1 MLNLWLSLLWFPP
14 KSTDW
19 NLGIQQESSFPK
31 AAPMFQAPAWKHRP
45 ILQGKQ
51 TWPKWHFF
59 LILQNDRF
67 PSLWMALIDPQ
78 LGSEFLLPVQ
88 RSQLFPVVET
98 CRTGHKHPGARCGFS
113 EKPKVRNRAG
123 YLHAETGA
131 VFFCVVCWSI
141 LFLHVGTASE
151 IVWFCLI
158 ICPGW
163 QQWGVR
169 RGTMEFLVSWICQ
182 PAMFDWGLWLPHAT
196 QKWHMTTPT
205 PKKQSFHTMNLG
217 LSQKRLP
224 GRLPHSMDW
233 NQSDPT

>member
-1 MLNLWLSLLWFPP
+1 
-14 KSTDW
+14 
-19 NLGIQQESSFPK
+19 
-31 AAPMFQAPAWKHRP
+31 
-45 ILQGKQ
+45 
-51 TWPKWHFF
+51 
-59 LILQNDRF
+59 
-67 PSLWMALIDPQ
+67 MALIDPQ

-113 EKPKVRNRAG
+113 EKNPRCGIEWDIFMRKPVQS
-123 YLHAETGA
+123 
-131 VFFCVVCWSI
+131 FFVSFADQFCFYMWAQLLRLSD
-141 LFLHVGTASE
+141 
-151 IVWFCLI
+151 FCLI

>member
-151 IVWFCLI
+151 IVWFLSDYM
-158 ICPGW
+158 PRLTAMGSATGNY
-163 QQWGVR
+163 GVL
-169 RGTMEFLVSWICQ
+169 GFMDLPASHVWLGAMAAPCNTEMTHDNTDPQKTILSHHEFGFVSKK
-182 PAMFDWGLWLPHAT
+182 AT
-196 QKWHMTTPT
+196 
-205 PKKQSFHTMNLG
+205 
-217 LSQKRLP
+217 R
-224 GRLPHSMDW
+224 
-233 NQSDPT
+233 